1 MVLQCDLPFI
11 GALGEKGGRDCGGIV
26 RGATTG
32 DTEWKEGRMEIEEGE
47 NVM

>member
-1 MVLQCDLPFI
+1 MWPVLQCDFLYI
-11 GALGEKGGRDCGGIV
+11 GTLGEKGG

-32 DTEWKEGRMEIEEGE
+32 DTEWEEGRMEKKEGE